1 MQDQVERVF
10 DRVVE
15 SVRKDFEAGKEP
27 FPHAILLDGDKLKAV
42 VGLGFVDNLTK
53 QFTFTF
59 LLPQIIKIHRPT
71 ACIVVLPCRMRR
83 LVKDVPLLESD
94 VEDIV
99 MVHEI
104 DAVKLQ
110 SVMIVKR
117 KGKAEVIEVDEEKMQ
132 TPLLDPVKEVL
143 KEIWSDMI

>member
-10 DRVVE
+10 DRIVE

-27 FPHAILLDGDKLKAV
+27 FPHAILLDGDEPRAV
-42 VGLGFVDNLTK
+42 VGLGFVDDLTK
-53 QFTFTF
+53 QFTFTI

-71 ACIVVLPCRMRR
+71 ACIVVLPFRMRR
-83 LVKDVPLLESD
+83 LVKDVLLLESD
-94 VEDIV
+94 VEDVV

-110 SVMIVKR
+110 SVLIVKR
-117 KGKAEVIEVDEEKMQ
+117 KGKAEVIEVEEEKMQ
-132 TPLLDPVKEVL
+132 TPLLDPVREVL

>member
-15 SVRKDFEAGKEP
+15 SVRKDFEAGKDP
-27 FPHAILLDGDKLKAV
+27 FPHAILLDGDEPRAV
-42 VGLGFVDNLTK
+42 VGLGFIDDLTK

-71 ACIVVLPCRMRR
+71 ACIVVLPCRVRR
-83 LVKDVPLLESD
+83 LVKDVPFLESD
-94 VEDIV
+94 VEDVV

-110 SVMIVKR
+110 SVLIVKR
-117 KGKAEVIEVDEEKMQ
+117 KGKAEVIELDEEKMQ
-132 TPLLDPVKEVL
+132 TPLLDPVREVL

>member
-1 MQDQVERVF
+1 MQDQVEKVF
-10 DRVVE
+10 DRIVE

-27 FPHAILLDGDKLKAV
+27 FPHAILLDGDEPRAV
-42 VGLGFVDNLTK
+42 VGLGFVDDLTK

-83 LVKDVPLLESD
+83 LAKVPFLESD
-94 VEDIV
+94 VEDVV

-104 DAVKLQ
+104 DAIKLQ
-110 SVMIVKR
+110 SVLIVKR
-117 KGKAEVIEVDEEKMQ
+117 KGKAEVIEVDEDKMQ
-132 TPLLDPVKEVL
+132 TPLLDPVREVL

>member
-1 MQDQVERVF
+1 MQNQVEKVF
-10 DRVVE
+10 DEIVE

-27 FPHAILLDGDKLKAV
+27 FPHAILLDGDEPRAV
-42 VGLGFVDNLTK
+42 VGLGFIDDLTK

-59 LLPQIIKIHRPT
+59 LLPQIIKMHRPT
-71 ACIVVLPCRMRR
+71 AYIVVLPCRIRR
-83 LVKDVPLLESD
+83 LAKVPFLESD
-94 VEDIV
+94 VEDVV

-117 KGKAEVIEVDEEKMQ
+117 KGKAEIIELEEENMQ
-132 TPLLDPVKEVL
+132 TPLLDPVCDVL
-143 KEIWSDMI
+143 

>member
-27 FPHAILLDGDKLKAV
+27 FPHAILLDGDEPRAV
-42 VGLGFVDNLTK
+42 VGLGFIDDLTK

-59 LLPQIIKIHRPT
+59 LLPQIIKMHRPT

-83 LVKDVPLLESD
+83 LVKVPFLESD
-94 VEDIV
+94 VEDVV
-99 MVHEI
+99 MAHEI

-110 SVMIVKR
+110 SVMIVR
-117 KGKAEVIEVDEEKMQ
+117 REGKAEVIELEEEKMQ
-132 TPLLDPVKEVL
+132 TPLLDLVRDVL

>member
-10 DRVVE
+10 DRIVE
-15 SVRKDFEAGKEP
+15 SVRKDFEAGKDP
-27 FPHAILLDGDKLKAV
+27 FPHAILLDGGEPRAV
-42 VGLGFVDNLTK
+42 VGLGFIDDLTK

-59 LLPQIIKIHRPT
+59 LLPQIIRMHKPT
-71 ACIVVLPCRMRR
+71 ACIVILPCRVRR
-83 LVKDVPLLESD
+83 IAKDVPFLESD
-94 VEDIV
+94 VEDVV

-117 KGKAEVIEVDEEKMQ
+117 KGKAEVIEVEEEKMQ
-132 TPLLDPVKEVL
+132 TPLLDPVREVL